1 MPPEVEETGEAATLD
16 SLSSLLLEPVN
27 GGKTADGAPRAS
39 AAPPEDADDLEDTDG
54 LLTDDDPDGAANAEE
69 GEKPDDDKDGDD
81 PSTEPLYTVK
91 IDGKEEQ
98 VTLKEALAG
107 YQRQKDYTQ
116 SKMQLAE
123 IEKARNDEIV
133 AARESRLHYESLV
146 KHIADRLDGV
156 EEMSAQDWADLRARD
171 EIEYATKWA
180 ERQQRME
187 QRALVQAEQR
197 KLAEQSE
204 LERQAALA
212 EFVASQRPL
221 LLERIPAWKDEKR
234 RESDLAKARAHA
246 KEEGFTD
253 EEIENAY
260 DARMVKLLNDS
271 RILKEIRAKQ
281 AAAKAQVEK
290 APAMAAP
297 GKRSTPMSGKT
308 KTLLEGQKRFDRTG
322 KPEDGVWAILQ

>member
-1 MPPEVEETGEAATLD
+1 MPPEVDDTGEAGSLD

-27 GGKTADGAPRAS
+27 GGKTADGAPRAA
-39 AAPPEDADDLEDTDG
+39 AAPPEDAEDHDDTDG
-54 LLTDDDPDGAANAEE
+54 LLIEDDPDGAANAEE
-69 GEKPDDDKDGDD
+69 GEKPDDEDDGND

-123 IEKARNDEIV
+123 LEKARNDEIV
-133 AARESRLHYESLV
+133 AARNSRLHYESLV
-146 KHIADRLDGV
+146 KHIGDRLDGV
-156 EEMSAQDWADLRARD
+156 QELSAQEWADLRARD

-180 ERQQRME
+180 ERQQRLE
-187 QRALVQAEQR
+187 QRALLKAEQDQ
-197 KLAEQSE
+197 LAKQSE
-204 LERQAALA
+204 IETQAALA
-212 EFVASQRPL
+212 EYVADQRGK

-234 RESDLAKARAHA
+234 RESELAKAVAHA
-246 KEEGFTD
+246 REEGFTE
-253 EEIENAY
+253 EEIANAY
-260 DARMVKLLNDS
+260 DSRMVKLLNDS

-281 AAAKAQVEK
+281 AAVRTQVEK

-297 GKRSTPMSGKT
+297 GKRTVPMSNKT
-308 KTLLEGQKRFDRTG
+308 KARLEAQKTFNRTG
-322 KPEDGVWAILQ
+322 KPEDGLLLILQ